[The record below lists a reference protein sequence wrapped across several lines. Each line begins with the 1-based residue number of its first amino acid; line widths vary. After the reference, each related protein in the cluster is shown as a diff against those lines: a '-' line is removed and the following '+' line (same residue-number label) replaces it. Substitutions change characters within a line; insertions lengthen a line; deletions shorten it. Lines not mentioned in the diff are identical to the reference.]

1 MNQNNKNR
9 KATPFTLPENYFE
22 EFHAK
27 LMQQLPEKKHAP
39 TIKQIAIQKI
49 KQYSV
54 AASIAFIMIVGSTL
68 IHQYVADR
76 NEAILSE
83 KEDNELIETLFDNY
97 QLDDY
102 NIYCYLTSADQ
113 NY

>member
-1 MNQNNKNR
+1 MNRIELNNR
-9 KATPFTLPENYFE
+9 KRPFTTPENYFE

-68 IHQYVADR
+68 IHQYATER
-76 NEAILSE
+76 NEALLSE